1 MTEAVKVLT
10 AKKETV
16 YGTDAA
22 PTLAANAVVT
32 RNFRA
37 SPLITDPLERN
48 LDRGSFG
55 ATPIVATNRRQE
67 LSYELEIAGSGTAGT
82 APAWMEF
89 LEACGMAPPALVAG
103 TSATQAMA
111 AAGTTPS
118 SLTQYH
124 WIGDQRRKGL
134 GSRGTF
140 SMDFTAGAYPFLA
153 MNYTCLVPSVS
164 PRDVNAAGEA
174 TLTRWK
180 APIEVNTDNSLLML
194 DSYAVITR
202 SLRIDAGVGITMR
215 NLIGAR
221 YVNRGDHGVTG
232 RLVVEAPS
240 MAAKDYLGALSQGSI
255 IPLALTHGVTA
266 GNIVEVA
273 CAHTQITAINETEE
287 DRKLMWEMDIRM
299 NISAGRDDL
308 VIVAK

>member
-89 LEACGMAPPALVAG
+89 LEACGMAPPGQRIDHAGDLLLQFVRWAAIHAQRRLHDDHDAKRHGDALVMHARHRIGPRRLAVRHHEQRG
-103 TSATQAMA
+103 TIRRGRLQPGPFQNPGHFLEARALQLFHDRPHRDHA
-111 AAGTTPS
+111 AAPPF
-118 SLTQYH
+118 
-124 WIGDQRRKGL
+124 IAD
-134 GSRGTF
+134 SR
-140 SMDFTAGAYPFLA
+140 
-153 MNYTCLVPSVS
+153 
-164 PRDVNAAGEA
+164 
-174 TLTRWK
+174 
-180 APIEVNTDNSLLML
+180 
-194 DSYAVITR
+194 
-202 SLRIDAGVGITMR
+202 
-215 NLIGAR
+215 
-221 YVNRGDHGVTG
+221 
-232 RLVVEAPS
+232 
-240 MAAKDYLGALSQGSI
+240 
-255 IPLALTHGVTA
+255 
-266 GNIVEVA
+266 
-273 CAHTQITAINETEE
+273 
-287 DRKLMWEMDIRM
+287 
-299 NISAGRDDL
+299 
-308 VIVAK
+308 